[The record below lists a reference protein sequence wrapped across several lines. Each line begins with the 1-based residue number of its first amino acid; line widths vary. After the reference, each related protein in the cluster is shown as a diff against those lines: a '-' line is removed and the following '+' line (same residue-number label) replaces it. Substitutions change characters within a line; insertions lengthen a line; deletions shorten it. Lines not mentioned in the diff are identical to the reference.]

1 MKPRRVVVSGIGV
14 VSALGDERETFWSA
28 LAAGRSGVGPMTM
41 ADPSDFHFK
50 NAAEAK
56 NFDPIGVL
64 GSKLAKQTDRFTQF
78 ALVAA
83 IRAVADSGI
92 DRAKLQSHR
101 AGVIAGTIVGG
112 QDTQDA
118 SFSALYR
125 QGHSRVHPATIVK
138 IMPNA
143 AVSQVSILL
152 GITGPSYTVSA
163 ACSSSNFAIGQA
175 FWLVRGGVLD
185 VALTGGTDAPFSF
198 GNLKAW
204 DSMRVVSP
212 DICRPFSVN
221 RDGMVLGEGGGILVL
236 ETAESAQRRGAH
248 IYAEIVG
255 FGMSSDASHIV
266 HPSVEGAALT
276 MEAAL
281 EDAGLEARSVDYI
294 NAHGTGTVVN
304 DASETAAIRKVF
316 GEHTGKLAV
325 SSTKSMHGHT
335 LGAAGA
341 LEAIATALAIDRK
354 LIPPTVNYQ
363 GRDEACDLDVVPNE
377 ARRSAIKVALSNS
390 FAFGGLN
397 AVLAFREW
405 SESP

>member
-1 MKPRRVVVSGIGV
+1 MNPRRVVVSGVGV
-14 VSALGDERETFWSA
+14 VSALGDERESFWSA
-28 LAAGRSGVGPMTM
+28 LAGGRTGIGPLTMVDPAG
-41 ADPSDFHFK
+41 FHFK
-50 NAAEAK
+50 SAAEVK
-56 NFDPIGVL
+56 NFDPVAVL
-64 GSKLAKQTDRFTQF
+64 GSKRVKQTDRFAQF

-83 IRAVADSGI
+83 TKAVADSCI
-92 DRAKLQSHR
+92 DPAKLQSHR
-101 AGVIAGTIVGG
+101 TGVIAGTIVGG
-112 QDTQDA
+112 QDTQDE
-118 SFSALYR
+118 SFTALYR
-125 QGHSRVHPATIVK
+125 EGHTRVHPATIVK

-143 AVSQVSILL
+143 AVSQITILF

-175 FWLVRGGVLD
+175 FWLVRNGVID
-185 VALTGGTDAPFSF
+185 MALTGGTDAPFSF

-212 DICRPFSVN
+212 DVCRPFSAN
-221 RDGMVLGEGGGILVL
+221 RDGMILGEGGGILVL
-236 ETAESAQRRGAH
+236 ETPEAAQRRGAH

-266 HPSVEGAALT
+266 HPSVAGAARA
-276 MEAAL
+276 MQAAL
-281 EDAGLEARSVDYI
+281 EDARLTPPQVDYI

-304 DASETAAIRKVF
+304 DASETAAIRSVF
-316 GEHTGKLAV
+316 GEHVNKLAV
-325 SSTKSMHGHT
+325 SSTKSMHGHA

-341 LEAIATALAIDRK
+341 LEAIATVLTIDRS

-363 GRDEACDLDVVPNE
+363 GRDEACDLDVVPNQ
-377 ARRSAIKVALSNS
+377 ARACPVNVALSNS

-405 SESP
+405 RESP